1 MLIRLSLFILLAFFS
16 TPNYAFEDDDA
27 RRAILQLRVKV
38 QENETKYESKIKIL
52 NEKLDAIE
60 IEVKKLKSENEKMKS
75 DSINRNIVKENP
87 EYQELKDEINSI
99 KRLLLQLMSK

>member
-1 MLIRLSLFILLAFFS
+1 MLIRLSLLILLAFFS
-16 TPNYAFEDDDA
+16 SPNYAIEDGDA

>member
-1 MLIRLSLFILLAFFS
+1 
-16 TPNYAFEDDDA
+16 
-27 RRAILQLRVKV
+27 VKV

-75 DSINRNIVKENP
+75 DSINRNIVKENS

>member
-16 TPNYAFEDDDA
+16 TPNYAIEDDDA

-60 IEVKKLKSENEKMKS
+60 IEVKKLKYENEKMKS

>member
-1 MLIRLSLFILLAFFS
+1 M
-16 TPNYAFEDDDA
+16 
-27 RRAILQLRVKV
+27 KV